1 MSATSVKH
9 KIAPVLKIASKK
21 AVKMYNPEKMRHS
34 MSLDFC
40 LETNMLKLS
49 YKHLELSYY
58 CYFHVFS
65 IVKTTLCIYILDMNG
80 VRSHWG
86 AWIA

>member
-1 MSATSVKH
+1 
-9 KIAPVLKIASKK
+9 
-21 AVKMYNPEKMRHS
+21 

-65 IVKTTLCIYILDMNG
+65 IVKTILWSKVSLTRQKRTKNTYFPLHYRLLNRD
-80 VRSHWG
+80 RY
-86 AWIA
+86 

>member
-1 MSATSVKH
+1 
-9 KIAPVLKIASKK
+9 
-21 AVKMYNPEKMRHS
+21 

-65 IVKTTLCIYILDMNG
+65 IVKTTLCIYIVDMNE
-80 VRSHWG
+80 VRSH
-86 AWIA
+86 

>member
-1 MSATSVKH
+1 
-9 KIAPVLKIASKK
+9 
-21 AVKMYNPEKMRHS
+21 

-80 VRSHWG
+80 VSLTDKAKRTKKYIFSYTL
-86 AWIA
+86 

>member
-1 MSATSVKH
+1 
-9 KIAPVLKIASKK
+9 
-21 AVKMYNPEKMRHS
+21 

-40 LETNMLKLS
+40 LETNMLELS

-80 VRSHWG
+80 VRSHWHG
-86 AWIA
+86 KKEQKYIFSYTL

>member
-9 KIAPVLKIASKK
+9 KIASVFKMASKK
-21 AVKMYNPEKMRHS
+21 AIKIYNSEKNETH

-49 YKHLELSYY
+49 YKHLELSSY

-65 IVKTTLCIYILDMNG
+65 IVNTTLCIYIIDMNG
-80 VRSHWG
+80 VRSH
-86 AWIA
+86 

>member
-9 KIAPVLKIASKK
+9 KIAPVFKMASKK
-21 AVKMYNPEKMRHS
+21 AVKIYNSEKMRH

-58 CYFHVFS
+58 CYFNVFS

-80 VRSHWG
+80 VRSH
-86 AWIA
+86 

>member
-1 MSATSVKH
+1 
-9 KIAPVLKIASKK
+9 
-21 AVKMYNPEKMRHS
+21 

-65 IVKTTLCIYILDMNG
+65 IVKTTLCIYILDMNLSK
-80 VRSHWG
+80 VSLTRQKRTKNTYFP
-86 AWIA
+86 I

>member
-1 MSATSVKH
+1 
-9 KIAPVLKIASKK
+9 
-21 AVKMYNPEKMRHS
+21 

-49 YKHLELSYY
+49 DKHLELSYY

-65 IVKTTLCIYILDMNG
+65 IVKNYIMHICHIFSRYEWSKVSLTRQTKQKIHIFLYIIG
-80 VRSHWG
+80 S
-86 AWIA
+86 

>member
-1 MSATSVKH
+1 
-9 KIAPVLKIASKK
+9 
-21 AVKMYNPEKMRHS
+21 

-40 LETNMLKLS
+40 LETNMLKLI

-58 CYFHVFS
+58 CYFYVFS

-80 VRSHWG
+80 VGSH
-86 AWIA
+86 

>member
-9 KIAPVLKIASKK
+9 KIAPVFKMASKK
-21 AVKMYNPEKMRHS
+21 AVKIYNSEKKLTH

-49 YKHLELSYY
+49 YKHLELSYF

-65 IVKTTLCIYILDMNG
+65 IVKTTLCINILDMNG
-80 VRSHWG
+80 VRSH
-86 AWIA
+86 

>member
-1 MSATSVKH
+1 
-9 KIAPVLKIASKK
+9 
-21 AVKMYNPEKMRHS
+21 

-58 CYFHVFS
+58 WYFHVFS
-65 IVKTTLCIYILDMNG
+65 IVKNHIMHIYSRYEWSKVSLTRQKEQKNTYFPIHYRLLNCDCY
-80 VRSHWG
+80 
-86 AWIA
+86 

>member
-1 MSATSVKH
+1 
-9 KIAPVLKIASKK
+9 
-21 AVKMYNPEKMRHS
+21 

-49 YKHLELSYY
+49 YKHSESPYY

-65 IVKTTLCIYILDMNG
+65 IVKTTLCIYILYMNG
-80 VRSHWG
+80 VTGVICLTDEAKKNKNTYFPIHYRLLNRDCY
-86 AWIA
+86 